1 MRVGSRAFPHGA
13 HRRTVDEPPVLALP
27 SPPGDRIRRQGGRGY
42 PNPASTVYP
51 PPELASR
58 WQGGGAA
65 IWLGARRVVGG
76 GGGCGGVV

>member
-42 PNPASTVYP
+42 RIRRAWPTLRRNWP
-51 PPELASR
+51 R
-58 WQGGGAA
+58 GGKGKV
-65 IWLGARRVVGG
+65 RRFG
-76 GGGCGGVV
+76 